1 MDLNKAVEHC
11 WDRRDYPEIISDD
24 AGLDISIPRFITRG
38 PWREHNRPRRI
49 TLNVTTYI
57 GTSWNAVH
65 YYGNLD
71 IEGISFSNE
80 GKKERRRKRRAYGS
94 QGWGGEIYFKR
105 FGEIMIDCVNK
116 RKARQLIKKQIRE
129 ELRNEL

>member
-71 IEGISFSNE
+71 IEGISFS
-80 GKKERRRKRRAYGS
+80 
-94 QGWGGEIYFKR
+94 Q
-105 FGEIMIDCVNK
+105 
-116 RKARQLIKKQIRE
+116 E
-129 ELRNEL
+129 ELADLIRDSIKLSYLEAGGVDNWTWYDEALTEYNEDDLDDDTLTNEYKDA